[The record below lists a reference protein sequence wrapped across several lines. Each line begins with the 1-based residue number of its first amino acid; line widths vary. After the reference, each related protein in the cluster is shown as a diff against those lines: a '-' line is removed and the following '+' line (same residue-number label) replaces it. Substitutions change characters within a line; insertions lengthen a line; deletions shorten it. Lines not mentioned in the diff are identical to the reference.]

1 MLHQIDRAAGTFA
14 KTHNPNQFDA
24 ALSQISRKVPFGHD
38 QLFPTW
44 QADESIYDPSVPGSG
59 RQMVQQLKVDLKDY
73 IQSSVADGT
82 MRRARQLRRRLERGL
97 ARFRGRAGA
106 VAPDL

>member
-1 MLHQIDRAAGTFA
+1 MTSTGSAAVPVLSHQTYNSVLKQIDRAAGTYA

-44 QADESIYDPSVPGSG
+44 QGDESIYDSTVPGSG
-59 RQMVQQLKVDLKDY
+59 RQMVKQIKADLHDY
-73 IQSSVADGT
+73 VVTAIADGSI
-82 MRRARQLRRRLERGL
+82 RYR
-97 ARFRGRAGA
+97 
-106 VAPDL
+106 